1 MINTVKNFLILPK
14 NLPQM
19 HIKLLQKTIQKTEEI
34 GNLTGNK
41 TEDKIT
47 VTPRTVSSK
56 TKDVDLQIKYKYQ
69 EKDLYNQEKRQQFID
84 ESRLI

>member
-1 MINTVKNFLILPK
+1 MPK

-19 HIKLLQKTIQKTEEI
+19 HIKLLQKTIQKTAEEI

-56 TKDVDLQIKYKYQ
+56 TKDVDLQIQYKYQ
-69 EKDLYNQEKRQQFID
+69 EKDLYNQEKRQKIID

>member
-1 MINTVKNFLILPK
+1 MPK

-19 HIKLLQKTIQKTEEI
+19 HIKLLQKAIQKTAQEI

-47 VTPRTVSSK
+47 VTLRTVSSK
-56 TKDVDLQIKYKYQ
+56 RKDVDLKIQ
-69 EKDLYNQEKRQQFID
+69 
-84 ESRLI
+84 